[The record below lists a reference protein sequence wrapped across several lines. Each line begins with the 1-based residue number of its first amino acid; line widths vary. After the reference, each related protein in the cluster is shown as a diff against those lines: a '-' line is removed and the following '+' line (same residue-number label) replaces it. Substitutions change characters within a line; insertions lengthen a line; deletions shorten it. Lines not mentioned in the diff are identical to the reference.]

1 MSNSFLASDGNR
13 IAYTIDDFTDPW
25 QPPATLLLLHAAMG
39 SSKRWYAAVPPLCRH
54 YRVVRMDLRGHGES
68 QVPPPE
74 PPLSMDRLV
83 QDVREL
89 LDHLDCG
96 PVHIVGNSAGG
107 YLAQNLA
114 MASPERVRSLMLF
127 GSTPGLKNS
136 QAHTWLP
143 RVAREGLRNFLAAT
157 IEDRFPHG
165 HDRGHIEWFLDEA
178 AKNDTAY
185 IGRFVGLMTT
195 LWWADELP
203 RIKCPTLLVMPG
215 AETVGQHAELRDHAG
230 EDSRLRADHLR
241 GPAAQHLRHRAGSLC
256 RRHPGIPAQAVP
268 MKLSDIAQVVR
279 SKNAGP
285 RRLTLDLMFATD
297 ADYRRVAQSPALG
310 RERIGALY
318 GVPADDVTVIPYPV
332 GRAIKIVLAR
342 PIMAGDPGDR
352 DVYGAQQHAPLLGVE
367 I

>member
-1 MSNSFLASDGNR
+1 MQHSFLASDGSR

-25 QPPATLLLLHAAMG
+25 RPPETLLLLHAAMG
-39 SSKRWYAAVPPLCRH
+39 SSQRWYAAVPPLARH

-74 PPLSMDRLV
+74 PPLTMDRLV

-89 LDHLDCG
+89 LDRLGCG
-96 PVHIVGNSAGG
+96 AVHIAGNSAGG

-114 MASPERVRSLMLF
+114 MQSPERVRCLMLF
-127 GSTPGLKNS
+127 GSTPGLRQS

-157 IEDRFPHG
+157 IADRFPPG
-165 HDRGHIEWFLDEA
+165 HDQGHVEWFLDEA

-215 AETVGQHAELRDHAG
+215 AETVGSTQNYA
-230 EDSRLRADHLR
+230 
-241 GPAAQHLRHRAGSLC
+241 
-256 RRHPGIPAQAVP
+256 I
-268 MKLSDIAQVVR
+268 MR
-279 SKNAGP
+279 SKIPDCELIAYDGLPHNICDIVPDRCAADMLAFL
-285 RRLTLDLMFATD
+285 RRRF
-297 ADYRRVAQSPALG
+297 P
-310 RERIGALY
+310 
-318 GVPADDVTVIPYPV
+318 
-332 GRAIKIVLAR
+332 
-342 PIMAGDPGDR
+342 
-352 DVYGAQQHAPLLGVE
+352 
-367 I
+367 